1 MPFLPFAS
9 LAHVREEGR
18 RGGRERE
25 RGRRRGTKKKRF
37 VVLYIYKL
45 PINRQR
51 GQMLIITIIITI
63 LIIFVILIIM
73 TISSST
79 Y

>member
-1 MPFLPFAS
+1 M
-9 LAHVREEGR
+9 REEGR

-25 RGRRRGTKKKRF
+25 REREKKRHKKKRF

-51 GQMLIITIIITI
+51 GQMLH
-63 LIIFVILIIM
+63 IFSYSISYVYIM
-73 TISSST
+73 YLMS
-79 Y
+79 